1 MRFRFALLCALVSTA
16 AFATNDIR
24 PISYAE
30 RAAVQI
36 AANYLSSGPQAVY
49 DQLSSG
55 SPLRKMPKAD
65 ALQEIEVRCGP
76 PAGAT
81 WELQTVV
88 PALKDQTAVFNVSY
102 PSGADETVTM
112 NFDVENAEF
121 KLRDLRILAE
131 PSSTEPI
138 FPLLEADAAAAA
150 AAAPVSSSNPNS
162 LPLAAG
168 IVASVLAISSTMT
181 VTRKPAAA
189 RAMSAVAIGSLVFG
203 GASAFHHMRQQQ
215 ADAASA
221 RAATAEKETYPHLA
235 KLLPF
240 RRAIA
245 AGTDVAAAAPPVAL
259 KGVSAEVAKLWNTQ
273 LDVEQMRIDNATRTL
288 RAEPNPSQVPL
299 AEILRGRL
307 AFLQAKE
314 TDSVIAYEHAVN
326 LGPGR
331 DGLWLETSQALDTL
345 GFSDRAEAYL
355 KRLARIGSRDAS
367 VYYSLATL
375 AAFHNRDEDSVA
387 ALKTAWKLKP
397 MQREQLVGTPI
408 LWSALRKP
416 DVINE
421 IKLNAAAEATFAS
434 PNVSTRAIQLPPN
447 AVPRV
452 SGDFLHVQIGDAELA
467 VPGGACLAPQGT
479 QIVDA
484 GVWSRTEDQKALADF
499 AQLSIVSRN
508 AGAYTQPQL
517 RRRITRCAEALAEHN
532 RWNDLLQLT
541 EGLSPRSEHVPAD
554 LFFLRDL
561 ALQRV
566 DRNEEAKNLLVDLT
580 RSPALQRR
588 SDPQQF
594 VELGSMLAQLD
605 QFDAAVKVLDK
616 AASMKRDYAGG
627 VDELVTKI
635 SMNKRLATS
644 YQTFGT
650 PHFQIHYPQDVSQP
664 FIQQMGNILESE
676 LKREQRWVSVRD
688 FKPVIVNVVWWRDF
702 RSAYTGSDFILG
714 FYQGGKLT
722 IPFAGIPGWYPE
734 ITAIM
739 SHELCHAIIAQATND
754 QAPHWFQEG
763 LAQRVEM
770 VQYKPNA
777 FNMYDDDRLLSVS
790 LLDAVLRGSP
800 DPQMIGEAYIVA
812 QTIIRFIESTYG
824 QAGINTMLASYRD
837 GATTEEAI
845 HKLSGLSLPDFD
857 AKLRSW
863 GRTGT
868 KVFENHDLIDYSQ
881 TEADGGDLRWSGKRG
896 SIR

>member
-1 MRFRFALLCALVSTA
+1 MRLGYALLCALVSSS
-16 AFATNDIR
+16 AFAATEIR

-36 AANYLSSGPQAVY
+36 AANYLSTGPQAVY
-49 DQLSSG
+49 DRLSTG
-55 SPLRKMPKAD
+55 SPLLRLSKAD

-102 PSGADETVTM
+102 PSGADETVAM
-112 NFDVENAEF
+112 NFDAENGDF
-121 KLRDLRILAE
+121 KLHDLRILAE
-131 PSSTEPI
+131 ASSTEPI
-138 FPLLEADAAAAA
+138 FAPLEADAATPPA
-150 AAAPVSSSNPNS
+150 SSNPNS
-162 LPLAAG
+162 FPLAAG
-168 IVASVLAISSTMT
+168 IVAVILAISSTLT
-181 VTRKPAAA
+181 ATRKPAAA
-189 RAMSAVAIGSLVFG
+189 RAMAAVAIVSIGLG
-203 GASAFHHMRQQQ
+203 GYYAFNQLKKKQ
-215 ADAASA
+215 ADAA
-221 RAATAEKETYPHLA
+221 AAQAAISEKESYPRLA

-245 AGTDVAAAAPPVAL
+245 AGTDVTAAAPPVAL
-259 KGVSAEVAKLWNTQ
+259 KGAAAEVAKLWNAQ
-273 LDVEQMRIDNATRTL
+273 LDLEQMRIDNAMRTL
-288 RAEPNPSQVPL
+288 RSEPDPSQVPL

-307 AFLQAKE
+307 AFLKAKE

-355 KRLARIGSRDAS
+355 KRLARIGSRDAN

-375 AAFHNRDEDSVA
+375 AAFHNHNEDSVD

-397 MQREQLVGTPI
+397 VVREQLVATPI

-416 DVINE
+416 DVIND
-421 IKLNAAAEATFAS
+421 IKLGAAAEATFAS
-434 PNVSTRAIQLPPN
+434 PVVSTRAIPLPAN

-452 SGDFLHVQIGDAELA
+452 SGEFLHIQIGDAELA

-479 QIVDA
+479 QVVDA

-499 AQLSIVSRN
+499 AQLTSLARN
-508 AGAYTQPQL
+508 PGSYTQPQL
-517 RRRITRCAEALAEHN
+517 RRRITRCAQALVEHN
-532 RWNDLLQLT
+532 RWNDLLQMT
-541 EGLSPRSEHVPAD
+541 EGLAPRSEHVPAD

-561 ALQRV
+561 ALQRANREQ
-566 DRNEEAKNLLVDLT
+566 DAKTLLLDLT

-588 SDPQQF
+588 NDPQQF
-594 VELGSMLAQLD
+594 IELGSLLAQMD
-605 QFDAAVKVLDK
+605 QFDAAVKVLDR

-627 VDELVTKI
+627 VDELVAKI

-644 YQTFGT
+644 YQTFNT
-650 PHFQIHYPQDVSQP
+650 THFQIRYPQDVSLP
-664 FIQQMGNILESE
+664 FIQQMGDILERE
-676 LKREQRWVSVRD
+676 LKREQKWVAVAD

-702 RSAYTGSDFILG
+702 RSTYTGSDFILG

-770 VQYKPNA
+770 VQYKANA

-800 DPQMIGEAYIVA
+800 DPEMIGEAYIVA
-812 QTIIRFIESTYG
+812 QTIIRFIEATYG
-824 QAGINTMLASYRD
+824 QNGINTMLAAYRD

-845 HKLSGLSLPDFD
+845 QKLSGLSVPDFD
-857 AKLRSW
+857 SKLRSW

-881 TEADGGDLRWSGKRG
+881 SDAEGGELRWSGRRG
-896 SIR
+896 SDR